1 MGLLVLRMVEERFH
15 RDLEGR
21 PIRESRTP
29 PEFLRD
35 GDLELK
41 ACPYS
46 GTRHGRP
53 MNAGALRQTGAHW
66 DEILDALGALRAAY
80 GSGGEL
86 IDLWRIGQLASA
98 LPWHYILRGETCPA
112 YASALAKAAQGVG
125 IWAQR
130 SIVRTIAEPWRPP
143 TLTAAAILE
152 LAEASGTLVGNT
164 EACAGS
170 DRMLLAFFEV
180 LTGEVK
186 RGGPLPAGALELG
199 AHYLQLKQ
207 LMWLLCLARRFA
219 IADVGTPAAR
229 ELLAAPIEPSDFF
242 LIEPP
247 DLAGTPRPTRGA
259 WFHVLAQQVAPVL
272 HDGSDGTYRELARR
286 IAPAMAAPGT
296 PHQTYAALDAL
307 GGELLAAAEAG
318 FRRALGAAPYTGELD
333 AAHRD
338 RLVARSPRTLFVG

>member
-1 MGLLVLRMVEERFH
+1 MVEERFH
-15 RDLEGR
+15 RDVEGR

-86 IDLWRIGQLASA
+86 LDLWRIGQLASA
-98 LPWHYILRGETCPA
+98 LPWQYILRGEVCPA
-112 YASALAKAAQGVG
+112 YAAALAKAAQGVG

-130 SIVRTIAEPWRPP
+130 LIARAIAERWRPP
-143 TLTAAAILE
+143 PLTAAAILE
-152 LAEASGTLVGNT
+152 LAEASGTLVGKA
-164 EACAGS
+164 EVCAGS

-186 RGGPLPAGALELG
+186 RAGLLPAGALELG

-207 LMWLLCLARRFA
+207 LLWLLCLARRFA

-242 LIEPP
+242 LVEPP
-247 DLAGTPRPTRGA
+247 ELAAVPRAQRGG
-259 WFHVLAQQVAPVL
+259 WFHLLAQQVAPVL
-272 HDGSDGTYRELARR
+272 HDGSDAAYRELAGR

-296 PHQTYAALDAL
+296 PAETYATLDAL
-307 GGELLAAAEAG
+307 YGELLSAAEAG
-318 FRRALGAAPYTGELD
+318 FRRALGAEPYAGEVD
-333 AAHRD
+333 ATHRD
-338 RLVARSPRTLFVG
+338 RLIAKSPRALFVG